1 MSSHLSDL
9 ECTGCAE
16 RWSAGELRG
25 LCPACGKVLF
35 ARYDLEGA
43 SRQLTRDALRERPWS
58 LWRYHELLPVE
69 RPSSVVSLGEG
80 ATPLVRLNA
89 PPEWGTRGGEIQVKD
104 EGLNPTGSFKARG
117 LAVAVSRAVE
127 LGATHLCLASAG
139 NAGAAAAAY
148 GSAAGASVHV
158 AVPVDVPHVNRREL
172 EAYGADVIL
181 VDGLIDAAGARIR
194 ELAQERG
201 WFDLSTLREPYRAEG
216 KKTMAFELVEQG
228 GFGDAALPDVIVYP
242 AGGGT
247 GVVGMWKAFDEMQA
261 LGWIGDR
268 RPRMVIVQADGCQPL
283 VRAFERGAM
292 SAEPWEGATTRA
304 AGIRVP
310 TAIGDYLILEA
321 LYASNGSAVSVSDE
335 QMREAQRAMASRHG
349 LSVSLEGAAT
359 YAALPSLLASGTLDG
374 SERVVLFA
382 TANGTK

>member
-1 MSSHLSDL
+1 MWSHLSDL
-9 ECTGCAE
+9 ECTGCAQ
-16 RWSAGELRG
+16 RWSAAELRG
-25 LCPACGKVLF
+25 LCPDCGKVLF

-43 SRQLTRDALRERPWS
+43 AHQLTREALRERPWN
-58 LWRYHELLPVE
+58 LWRYRELLPVE

-89 PPEWGTRGGEIQVKD
+89 PAEWGIRAGEIQVKD

-127 LGATHLCLASAG
+127 LGAMHLGLASAG

-148 GSAAGASVHV
+148 GAAAGASVHV
-158 AVPVDVPHVNRREL
+158 AVPVDVPDVNRREL
-172 EAYGADVIL
+172 EAYGADIIL
-181 VDGLIDAAGARIR
+181 VDGLIDAAGARVR

-216 KKTMAFELVEQG
+216 KKTMGFELVEQG

-283 VRAFERGAM
+283 VQAFERGATH
-292 SAEPWEGATTRA
+292 AERWEGATTQA

-310 TAIGDYLILEA
+310 SAIGDYLILEA
-321 LYASNGSAVSVSDE
+321 LYASHGSAVSVSDE
-335 QMREAQRAMASRHG
+335 QMRQAQHDMASRHG

-359 YAALPSLLASGTLDG
+359 YAALPGLLASGTLDG

-382 TANGTK
+382 TANGAK

>member
-1 MSSHLSDL
+1 MWSYLSDL
-9 ECTGCAE
+9 ECTGCGE
-16 RWSAGELRG
+16 RWPAGEQHG
-25 LCPACGKVLF
+25 LCPTCGKVLY

-43 SRQLTRDALRERPWS
+43 GRMLTRDAMGERPWN
-58 LWRYHELLPVE
+58 LWRYHELLPVA
-69 RPSSVVSLGEG
+69 RPSSAVSLGEG
-80 ATPLVRLNA
+80 VTPLVGLNA
-89 PPEWGTRGGEIQVKD
+89 PPQWGLRVGEIQVKD
-104 EGLNPTGSFKARG
+104 EGTNPTGSFKARG

-148 GSAAGASVHV
+148 GAAAGASVHV
-158 AVPVDVPHVNRREL
+158 AVPSDVPDVNRREF

-181 VDGLIDAAGARIR
+181 VDGLIDAAGARVR
-194 ELAQERG
+194 ELALERG

-216 KKTMAFELVEQG
+216 KKTMGFELVEQG

-261 LGWIGDR
+261 LGWIGVR

-283 VRAFERGAM
+283 VRAFQDGATHAER
-292 SAEPWEGATTRA
+292 WDGATTQA

-310 TAIGDYLILEA
+310 SAIGDYLILEA
-321 LYASNGSAVSVSDE
+321 LYASDGWAVSVSDE
-335 QMREAQRAMASRHG
+335 QMRQAQRDMASRHG

-359 YAALPSLLASGTLDG
+359 YAAVPGLLASGVLDG

>member
-1 MSSHLSDL
+1 MWSHLSDL
-9 ECTGCAE
+9 ECTGCAS

-25 LCPACGKVLF
+25 LCPDCGKVLF
-35 ARYDLEGA
+35 ARYDLEAA
-43 SRQLTRDALRERPWS
+43 SRQLTREALRERPWD

-69 RPSSVVSLGEG
+69 RPSGVVSLGEG
-80 ATPLVRLNA
+80 ATPLLTLDA
-89 PPEWGTRGGEIQVKD
+89 PPEWELRGGEIQVKD

-127 LGATHLCLASAG
+127 LGATDVCLASAG

-148 GSAAGASVHV
+148 TMAAGIAVHV
-158 AVPVDVPHVNRREL
+158 AVPTDVPEVNRREL
-172 EAYGADVIL
+172 EAYGADVIV
-181 VDGLIDAAGARIR
+181 VDGLIDVAGARIR
-194 ELAQERG
+194 QLAQERG

-216 KKTMAFELVEQG
+216 KKTMGFELVEQG

-283 VRAFERGAM
+283 VRAFQRGARR
-292 SAEPWEGATTRA
+292 AERWEGATTRA

-310 TAIGDYLILEA
+310 MAIGDYLILEA
-321 LYASNGSAVSVSDE
+321 LYASHGSAVSVADE
-335 QMREAQRAMASRHG
+335 QMLQAQQDMARRHG
-349 LSVSLEGAAT
+349 LSVALEGAAT
-359 YAALPSLLASGTLDG
+359 YAAMPSLLASGVLDG

-382 TANGTK
+382 TATGVK